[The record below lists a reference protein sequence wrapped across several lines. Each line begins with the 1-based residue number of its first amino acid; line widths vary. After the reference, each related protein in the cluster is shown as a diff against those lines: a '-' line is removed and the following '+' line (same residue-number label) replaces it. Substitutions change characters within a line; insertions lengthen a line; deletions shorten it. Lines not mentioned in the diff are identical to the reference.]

1 VTVLYRRDY
10 TVHFWGLISVQ
21 LSNKNCY
28 LIQSD
33 IVGLGEVF
41 LTVSDWEKYFWQCR
55 IGISISGSV
64 GLGEV
69 FLNGQVPS
77 YIYIMYHNF
86 SFIPFIY
93 LYLHLEPL
101 LHYSFD

>member
-1 VTVLYRRDY
+1 MTVLYRRDY

-41 LTVSDWEKYFWQCR
+41 LTVSDWEKYFWHCR

-69 FLNGQVPS
+69 FLAVS
-77 YIYIMYHNF
+77 DWEKYF
-86 SFIPFIY
+86 STDKYPVI
-93 LYLHLEPL
+93 
-101 LHYSFD
+101 ST